1 MPIIPY
7 NQLDEYIEDESSK
20 IVREMSK
27 MLEHF
32 RHNRTSKERVIENV
46 TRLLTDIMNTIEES
60 DDYGAQQND
69 YSPEE

>member
-20 IVREMSK
+20 IVREMAK
-27 MLEHF
+27 MLDHF

-46 TRLLTDIMNTIEES
+46 NRLLMDVMNTIEES
-60 DDYGAQQND
+60 DDYGIRQND
-69 YSPEE
+69 YSSDE

>member
-20 IVREMSK
+20 IVREMAK

-46 TRLLTDIMNTIEES
+46 TRLLIDIMNTIEES
-60 DDYGAQQND
+60 DDYGAQQNNN
-69 YSPEE
+69 YPE